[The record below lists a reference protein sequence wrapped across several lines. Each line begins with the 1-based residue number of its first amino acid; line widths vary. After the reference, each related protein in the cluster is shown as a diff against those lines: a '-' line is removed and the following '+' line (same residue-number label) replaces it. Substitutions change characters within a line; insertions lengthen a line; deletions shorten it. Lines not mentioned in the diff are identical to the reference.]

1 MAIYVFI
8 AILIVM
14 VGVLSFIMS
23 RIIHRMNEI
32 DQQQE
37 MVVQEFARLTGVAR
51 EDAEKIVT
59 ERLEKAEGKFKKTAD
74 SINSAIQRIDGEIAD
89 INRREIGTADTSEFS
104 RLKNKVL
111 NEYGRR
117 LHALEK
123 KLKEREKDPV
133 EYQDGLMGVHIAPD
147 AVIDE
152 GGKEENDLHEE

>member
-1 MAIYVFI
+1 MATYFFI
-8 AILIVM
+8 AVLIMM

-32 DQQQE
+32 EQQYE
-37 MVVQEFARLTGVAR
+37 MVVSEFARLTDVAIN
-51 EDAEKIVT
+51 DAKSIAD
-59 ERLEKAEGKFKKTAD
+59 ERAGKAEDQFKKT
-74 SINSAIQRIDGEIAD
+74 SESFGKAIQRIDGEIAA
-89 INRREIGTADTSEFS
+89 INRLELGTADTSEFS
-104 RLKNKVL
+104 RLKTKVM